1 MNILNI
7 AKLRKSLKM
16 KQEDFSAKI
25 GIAQSY
31 LSELENKKKNLTE
44 DIYNNIVEVFGK
56 DTVLPYIEYSDTSSD
71 NIAIKQ
77 NSTPHFEDIHKGA
90 IPHIEEDLAICGMP
104 SGFEVAIQKGDC
116 ELYLIPD
123 LKGCDFTIRTKGR
136 SMINRKVPERSIPE
150 RAIIGCR
157 LWNSRSHLRWGE
169 VYALATPDGV
179 VVKQIMPS
187 EKGGFIKCVSFNEE
201 ENFMPYDLPIEEI
214 QDWAIVVG
222 VVNVVNWV

>member
-1 MNILNI
+1 MNFLNI

-16 KQEDFSAKI
+16 KQDDFSAKI

-44 DIYNNIVEVFGK
+44 DVYNSIIDVFGQ
-56 DTVLPYIEYSDTSSD
+56 DIVLPYIEASDTNSD
-71 NIAIKQ
+71 IIANIKDE
-77 NSTPHFEDIHKGA
+77 TPHLEDIYKGA
-90 IPHIEEDLAICGMP
+90 IPHIEEDMAICGMP
-104 SGFEVAIQKGDC
+104 SGFEIAIKKGEC
-116 ELYLIPD
+116 ERFIIPD

-136 SMINRKVPERSIPE
+136 SMINRKIPERSVAE

-157 LWNSRSHLRWGE
+157 IWNSRSHIRWGE
-169 VYALATPDGV
+169 VYALATSDGV

-187 EKGGFIKCVSFNEE
+187 ERNGFIKCVSFNEE
-201 ENFMPYDLPIEEI
+201 ENFLPYELPIEEI

-222 VVNVVNWV
+222 VVNVVNWI